1 MTKMSDMQK
10 FDRILIA
17 NRGEIA
23 CRIIKTAR
31 AMGFSTV
38 AICSEADKAARH
50 VMMADAAVEIGPAPV
65 SKSYLKIDAV
75 LDAARKSGAQAV
87 HPGYGFLS
95 ENAAFADACAEA
107 GLVFI
112 GPSPEAMRAMGDKAI
127 AKRRMIEAGVPC
139 VPGYQGD
146 DQEPATFV
154 AEADRIGY
162 PVMVKAA
169 AGGGGRGMRL
179 VHEPADLLAALKAAR
194 SEAQN
199 AFGDGTLLIEK
210 AVIEPRHIEIQ
221 VFGDHHGNVIHLG
234 ERDCSIQRRHQKV
247 VEESPSPA
255 VDPDLR
261 SRMGEAAV
269 QAARAINYVGAG
281 TVEFLLDASGAF
293 YFLEMNTR
301 LQVEHPVTEL
311 VTGLDL
317 VAMQLDVAA
326 GGVLPLRQEDVRM
339 TGHAIE
345 VRLYAE
351 DPAKGFLPQTG
362 EIFLWQPSTMPG
374 VRTDHGLKARDR
386 VSPFYDPMVAKI
398 IAHGEEREV
407 ARRRLMTGLS
417 DTVLFGVT
425 SNKSFLLDVL
435 ADQEFVSGAAT
446 TAFIGRRFPD
456 GWKDDQISSD
466 VLAVA
471 AVLFCGAGE
480 APVLRPSWL
489 GAALTLRVGDTD
501 HGVNARAEGDQ
512 WKVVV
517 GDQERT
523 VRFGNAIG
531 TEPTEVVVDGLH
543 RRLRVL
549 RQDGRLSIDL
559 GGRVRVIEDRTYAPA
574 EGIAAG
580 SDGLVRAPMNGLVT
594 LLEVALGDVVE
605 KGRVIAVLEAMKMQ
619 HRILAPKAGRV
630 DKVAVEVGS
639 QVATRDVLFEIGK
652 LVKEAAQ

>member
-1 MTKMSDMQK
+1 MTEVGDMQK

-38 AICSEADKAARH
+38 AICSEADRSARH
-50 VMMADAAVEIGPAPV
+50 VLMADAAVEIGPAPV
-65 SKSYLKIDAV
+65 SKSYLKIEAV
-75 LDAARKSGAQAV
+75 IDAARKSGAQAV

-112 GPSPEAMRAMGDKAI
+112 GPSAEAMRAMGDKAI

-154 AEADRIGY
+154 SEADRIGY

-179 VHEPADLLAALKAAR
+179 VHEPGDLLAALKAAR

-255 VDPDLR
+255 VDFDLR
-261 SRMGEAAV
+261 RRMGEAAV

-281 TVEFLLDASGAF
+281 TVEFLLDASGSF

-326 GGVLPLRQEDVRM
+326 GNVLPLRQEDV
-339 TGHAIE
+339 TIAGHAIE

-362 EIFLWQPSTMPG
+362 EVLLWQPTTMPG
-374 VRTDHGLKARDR
+374 VRTDHGLKKRDR

-398 IAHGEEREV
+398 IAHGKDREA
-407 ARRRLMTGLS
+407 ARRRLAAGLS

-425 SNKSFLLDVL
+425 TNKTFLLDVL
-435 ADQEFVSGAAT
+435 ADQEFVSGGAT
-446 TAFIGRRFPD
+446 TAFIERRFPA
-456 GWKDDQISSD
+456 GWRDDQAPND

-471 AVLFCGAGE
+471 AVLFCGAGK
-480 APVLRPSWL
+480 APALRPSWL
-489 GAALTLRVGDTD
+489 GAELALRVDATD
-501 HGVNARAEGDQ
+501 YGVKARAEGDH
-512 WKVVV
+512 WKVIV

-523 VRFGNAIG
+523 VRLEVAEGA
-531 TEPTEVVVDGLH
+531 EPETVVVDGLH

-549 RQDGRLSIDL
+549 DQGERLYLELD
-559 GGRVRVIEDRTYAPA
+559 GRVRVVDDRTFAPA
-574 EGIAAG
+574 EGRAAG
-580 SDGLVRAPMNGLVT
+580 SDGLVRAPMNGMVT
-594 LLEVALGDVVE
+594 LLEVSSGDVVE

-630 DKVAVEVGS
+630 DKVSVELGS
-639 QVATRDVLFEIGK
+639 QVATRDVLFEIAE
-652 LVKEAAQ
+652 LEAPQ

>member
-1 MTKMSDMQK
+1 MTKLEDTQK
-10 FDRILIA
+10 FNRILIA

-23 CRIIKTAR
+23 CRVIQTAR

-38 AICSEADKAARH
+38 AICSEADTAARH
-50 VMMADAAVEIGPAPV
+50 VTLADAAVEIGPAQA
-65 SKSYLKIDAV
+65 SKSYLKIENV
-75 LDAARKSGAQAV
+75 IDAAKKSGAQAV

-95 ENAAFADACAEA
+95 ENAAFADACADA

-112 GPSPEAMRAMGDKAI
+112 GPSSEAMRAMGDKAI
-127 AKRRMIEAGVPC
+127 AKRRMIDAGVPC

-146 DQEPATFV
+146 NQEPETFV
-154 AEADRIGY
+154 TEADRIGY

-179 VHEPADLLAALKAAR
+179 VHQPADLLAALKAAR

-221 VFGDHHGNVIHLG
+221 VFGDQHGNVIHLG

-255 VDPDLR
+255 VDPQLR

-281 TVEFLLDASGAF
+281 TVEFLLDASGDF

-317 VAMQLDVAA
+317 VAMQLEVAA
-326 GGVLPLRQEDVRM
+326 GGVLPLRQEDVQM

-362 EIFLWQPSTMPG
+362 EVLLWEPSALPG
-374 VRTDHGLKARDR
+374 VRTDHGLNERDR

-398 IAHGEEREV
+398 IAHGEDREV
-407 ARRRLMTGLS
+407 ARRRLMSGLS
-417 DTVLFGVT
+417 DTVLFGIT
-425 SNKSFLLDVL
+425 TNKSFLLDIL
-435 ADQEFVSGAAT
+435 ADQEFVAGVAT
-446 TAFIGRRFPD
+446 TAFIERRFPD
-456 GWKDDQISSD
+456 GWKDDQISND
-466 VLAVA
+466 VLTVA
-471 AVLFCGAGE
+471 AVLFCGAGQ
-480 APVLRPSWL
+480 APDLRPTWL
-489 GAALTLRVGDTD
+489 NAELILRVGDTD
-501 HGVNARAEGDQ
+501 HGISARAEDDL
-512 WKVVV
+512 WKVLA

-523 VRFGNAIG
+523 VRFPNANS
-531 TEPTEVVVDGLH
+531 TDPKEVVVDGMH
-543 RRLRVL
+543 RQIRVL
-549 RQDGRLSIDL
+549 RQEERLYLELD
-559 GGRVRVIEDRTYAPA
+559 GRVRMVEDRTYAPA
-574 EGIAAG
+574 EGLAAG

-594 LLEVALGDVVE
+594 FLDVALGEVVE
-605 KGRVIAVLEAMKMQ
+605 KGRVVAVLEAMKMQ
-619 HRILAPKAGRV
+619 HRILAPKAGRI

-639 QVATRDVLFEIGK
+639 QVATRDVLFEIEE
-652 LVKEAAQ
+652 LVKAAAP